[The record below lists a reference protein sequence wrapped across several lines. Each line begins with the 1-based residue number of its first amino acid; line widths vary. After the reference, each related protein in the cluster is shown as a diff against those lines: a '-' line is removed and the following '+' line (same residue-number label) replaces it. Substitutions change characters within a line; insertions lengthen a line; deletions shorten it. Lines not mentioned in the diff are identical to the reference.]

1 MTPERDD
8 LTVAELRI
16 RAVKEYIYKQERLLE
31 RLADEAKN
39 TDDAFSLL
47 NILSRALRLFERYQ
61 LFLDRLGLSET
72 EKDD

>member
-47 NILSRALRLFERYQ
+47 NILSRALRLLERYQ

>member
-47 NILSRALRLFERYQ
+47 NILSRAWRLFERYQ

>member
-1 MTPERDD
+1 MTLLSPK
-8 LTVAELRI
+8 LRI

>member
-1 MTPERDD
+1 MTLLSPK
-8 LTVAELRI
+8 LRI

-47 NILSRALRLFERYQ
+47 NIPSRALRLFERYQ

>member
-47 NILSRALRLFERYQ
+47 NILSRPLRLRA
-61 LFLDRLGLSET
+61 LPAVLGPARLSET